1 MFMAKKVIVCLSLF
15 TLLFVGAI
23 TLDRQL
29 SRKFYDPSG
38 EDTPGM
44 AKIQQIGDGSYLD
57 IKRYEIFAPREY
69 VRIIS
74 SDGR

>member
-1 MFMAKKVIVCLSLF
+1 MFMARKVIVCLSLF
-15 TLLFVGAI
+15 TVLLIGAI

-29 SRKFYDPSG
+29 SREFYDPSLD
-38 EDTPGM
+38 ETPGM
-44 AKIQQIGDGSYLD
+44 VQVQQLGDGSYLEL
-57 IKRYEIFAPREY
+57 KRYEIFAPREY

>member
-1 MFMAKKVIVCLSLF
+1 MARKVIVCLSLF
-15 TLLFVGAI
+15 TVLLVGAI

-29 SRKFYDPSG
+29 SREFYDPS
-38 EDTPGM
+38 EETPGM
-44 AKIQQIGDGSYLD
+44 VQVQQLGDGSYLEM
-57 IKRYEIFAPREY
+57 KRYEIFAPREY